1 MTHQLMNYDTG
12 EFIRTATDAEWEASK
27 SAAETDGGT
36 GVITVEIDG
45 KDVDCYV
52 LD

>member
-1 MTHQLMNYDTG
+1 MHQLMNYDTG
-12 EFIRTATDAEWEASK
+12 EYIRTATDAELTESK
-27 SAAETDGGT
+27 TAAETDGGT

-45 KDVDCYV
+45 APTDCYV